1 MSLLARQLNCLNL
14 SGVMKM
20 ISFGLWILGKAQLI
34 FKLLIEHWRIVLV
47 LLMLFAIWHYK
58 SAYETEKAN
67 YTEYIGLV
75 KQEAKLQAEKNK
87 IVEAN
92 TRKAVSLAVE
102 NYKTTIQTLNI
113 DKTKLQNKVSNLYAT
128 KTNADYR
135 LASYADRM
143 LLDTT
148 SASSS
153 GKIASDTERLA
164 SCRREL
170 NRADIERSIVEE
182 ACAVTTADFNLA
194 RGWIDGVCSN
204 HQCGE

>member
-1 MSLLARQLNCLNL
+1 
-14 SGVMKM
+14 M
-20 ISFGLWILGKAQLI
+20 ISFGLWVLSKTQLI

-47 LLMLFAIWHYK
+47 VLMLLAIWHYK
-58 SAYETEKAN
+58 SAYEKEKAN
-67 YTEYIGLV
+67 FTEYIALV

-92 TRKAVSLAVE
+92 TQKAVSLAVE

-113 DKTKLQNKVSNLYAT
+113 DKTQLQKKVSNLYAN
-128 KTNADYR
+128 KTNADHR
-135 LASYADRM
+135 LASYADRL

-153 GKIASDTERLA
+153 GEIASDTERLA
-164 SCRREL
+164 ACGREL
-170 NRADIERSIVEE
+170 DAANTGLSIIEE
-182 ACAVTTADFNLA
+182 ACSVTTADFNLA